1 MLRFR
6 CLLLSLLLIGA
17 TSFAQ
22 SKELNIYT
30 WTGYMPDSVIQ
41 KFENET
47 GIKVNLME
55 FDSNETLYT
64 KIKANP
70 NAGYDII
77 VPSAYYVDKMQK
89 QGMLHELDKSKLP
102 NFKNLSP
109 LLLNKP
115 FDPGN
120 KYSVPYCWGS
130 TGIVVNRKYIDPK
143 TVTKWQDLWDPKY
156 HNQLMM
162 LDDIREV
169 FGMAM
174 QTLGY
179 SINDRN
185 PDHIK
190 QAYLKLRLLM
200 PNIKIFNSDAEQN
213 IYIDEDALI
222 GMGWSGDIGMA
233 QEENKDL
240 VYIYPKEGF
249 SIWVDCLAI
258 AKNAPHLEAAHKFID
273 FVMRP
278 DISAEISIT
287 NHYPSPN
294 LQAFKLLPSNLRRN
308 PMINPASD
316 VLEKGEFELDLGD
329 AIGTYTKYWELLKI
343 S

>member
-1 MLRFR
+1 MFNVRYFFI
-6 CLLLSLLLIGA
+6 SLLLIGA
-17 TSFAQ
+17 AAFAQ
-22 SKELNIYT
+22 SNELNIYT

-41 KFENET
+41 KFEHEN
-47 GIKVNLME
+47 GIKINLME

-64 KIKANP
+64 KLKANP
-70 NAGYDII
+70 KAGYDII
-77 VPSAYYVDKMQK
+77 VPSAYYVDKMSR
-89 QGMLHELDKSKLP
+89 QGMLHELDKSKLS
-102 NFKNLSP
+102 NFKNLAP
-109 LLLNKP
+109 MLLNKP

-120 KYSVPYCWGS
+120 RYSIPYCWGS

-143 TVTKWQDLWDPKY
+143 TVTKWQDLWNPKY

-162 LDDIREV
+162 LDDIREA

-185 PDHIK
+185 PAHIK
-190 QAYLKLRLLM
+190 QAYLKLKALM

-222 GMGWSGDIGMA
+222 GMGWSGDIGLA

-240 VYIYPKEGF
+240 VYIYPKDGF

-258 AKNAPHLEAAHKFID
+258 AKNAPHIEAAHKFIN
-273 FVMRP
+273 FIMRP
-278 DISAEISIT
+278 DISAEISII

-294 LQAFKLLPSNLRRN
+294 LAAFKLLPANMRNN

-316 VLEKGEFELDLGD
+316 VLKKGEFELDLGD
-329 AIGTYTKYWELLKI
+329 AIGVYTKYWELLKI